1 VHDVVRGFSSGRLLP
16 SSANRSN
23 TTLHFHRKLLM
34 IKILF
39 RHSLSQNL
47 PRFRLHGAPM
57 ACSKNPQAL
66 LHRQRQ
72 IADRECCAPEFKFRF
87 ACIAVNDDLGN
98 MT

>member
-1 VHDVVRGFSSGRLLP
+1 
-16 SSANRSN
+16 
-23 TTLHFHRKLLM
+23 
-34 IKILF
+34 
-39 RHSLSQNL
+39 
-47 PRFRLHGAPM
+47 M